1 MLGGALLGRKK
12 DADAELLLLAGY
24 AGMKQREKA
33 IPAQG
38 HVRLT
43 EALQRLVQLDDATG
57 KNDDAAK
64 WRTELQARNE
74 AVKKP
79 VQP

>member
-1 MLGGALLGRKK
+1 
-12 DADAELLLLAGY
+12 
-24 AGMKQREKA
+24 
-33 IPAQG
+33 
-38 HVRLT
+38 VRLT